1 MVIKRFFLFA
11 LILCSLISTG
21 CKQSNETLIADTII
35 TNAAIYTVDEDNPR
49 AEAVAIKSGKYIYV
63 GDASGVQ
70 AHRGPLT
77 KIHDLDGKMANLGRF

>member
-1 MVIKRFFLFA
+1 MRFFLFA
-11 LILCSLISTG
+11 VMLCSLISAG
-21 CKQSNETLIADTII
+21 CEQPNKNLIADTII
-35 TNAAIYTVDEDNPR
+35 TNAAIYTVDEGNPW
-49 AEAVAIKSGKYIYV
+49 AEAVAVKSGKYIYV